1 MSNIRMHLLAS
12 LGNRKAISGDVSD
25 WIEQLVVSVLW
36 RGLNMLVLE

>member
-12 LGNRKAISGDVSD
+12 LGNWEAISGDVSD
-25 WIEQLVVSVLW
+25 QIEQLVSVLW